1 MAAGSILIS
10 LLLATGSFES
20 DTKRAEKRLQELK
33 KEAEALGAKIG
44 VAFAAVGVAAAAL
57 VKSAIDGAD
66 AMSKLAQQTGTTVES
81 LSALSYAAKLSDV
94 SNEELGAALVKLT
107 KNMSDTA
114 NGSGEAAKG
123 FEALGISVKNADGT
137 LKSSDKVLTEI
148 AEKFA
153 GFKDGAEKTA
163 LAVNLFGKSGAQLI
177 PLLNSGAAG
186 LEEMKEEAKALGLVL
201 DTDMARS
208 AEAFN
213 DNLTRMGQAV
223 AGVGNRAATELL
235 PALNEVSEAL
245 VDLAKSEA
253 FVSTTT
259 EVMKAAVGG
268 LINVFQT
275 IAVVGSDVGF
285 VFLSVGREIGAWAA
299 QLHALASG
307 NLQGFRAISDAVKED
322 GERAR
327 AELDKFQARIMAIG
341 QPGATSGSTSGDFAR
356 DDRAARPP
364 LRNAP
369 RLPGSGGGGAAKQS
383 EAERYLETLQKQVE
397 RTQELTAVEQVLLD
411 IQKNRI
417 QGLTPA
423 LKEQI
428 LAAAEQLDA
437 SKRMQEQLKAE
448 EQQVKDMLEW
458 RRKEAEERKRA
469 TERIDEEN
477 QRLREEI
484 EVITGGE
491 PARRAIEQARVSSAI
506 AILEEKRA
514 LDAKGG
520 ATQEEL
526 AALDKQI
533 AKLRERQGLLSKRD
547 AAEDMRVQME
557 KNART
562 ADAFADV
569 FGNAFEDFL
578 TGSKSA
584 KESLKDLEKELQA
597 FITRELVI
605 NPFKKWVSE
614 AITGAMNGGGGG
626 GGGWSHGGTGGNSGS
641 GDWVSVIGGLIG
653 GYLGGTSSSG
663 SGMPDDV
670 PTRGGRAQGGPVEA
684 GGLYRVNE
692 RGRPEMLR
700 IGNNDFLLMGDRR
713 GYVDPNQ
720 GAQQRPAQQRSY
732 NLTQNIT
739 VQGQVSNKSAAQ
751 IGGEAMRG
759 LRRADRLVG

>member
-1 MAAGSILIS
+1 MAAGSIIVD
-10 LLLATGSFES
+10 LLMRTGSFES

-33 KEAEALGAKIG
+33 KEAEALGVKIG
-44 VAFAAVGVAAAAL
+44 LAFVAVGAAAVAL
-57 VKSAIDGAD
+57 VKNAIDGAD

-81 LSALSYAAKLSDV
+81 LSALSYAAKLADV

-107 KNMSDTA
+107 KNMSDAA
-114 NGSGEAAKG
+114 NGTGEAVKG
-123 FEALGISVKNADGT
+123 FDALGISVKNADGT
-137 LKSSDKVLTEI
+137 LKSSDQVLTEI

-186 LEEMKEEAKALGLVL
+186 LEEMKKEAEALGLVL
-201 DTDMARS
+201 STDMARS

-213 DNLTRMGQAV
+213 DNLTRMGQAI

-235 PALNEVSEAL
+235 PALNSISEAM
-245 VDLAKSEA
+245 VDLAKNEA
-253 FVSTTT
+253 FVSVTTD
-259 EVMKAAVGG
+259 VLKAAVGG
-268 LINVFQT
+268 LVTIFQT

-299 QLHALASG
+299 QLHALATG
-307 NLQGFRAISDAVKED
+307 NLQGFRAISDAVKAD

-327 AELDKFQARIMAIG
+327 AELDKFQARVMAIG
-341 QPGATSGSTSGDFAR
+341 QPSAGPTTGDVSR
-356 DDRAARPP
+356 GDRTAPPP

-369 RLPGSGGGGAAKQS
+369 RLAGSGGAGGAAKQS
-383 EAERYLETLQKQVE
+383 EAERYLEALQKQVE
-397 RTQELTAVEQVLLD
+397 RTQELSAVEQVLAD
-411 IQKNRI
+411 IQAKRI
-417 QGLTPA
+417 DGLTPK

-428 LAAAEQLDA
+428 LLVAEQVDA
-437 SKRMQEQLKAE
+437 GKRMQEQLKAE

-469 TERIDEEN
+469 SERLDEEN
-477 QRLREEI
+477 VRLREEI
-484 EVITGGE
+484 EIITGGE
-491 PARRAIEQARVSSAI
+491 PARRAIEAARISSAI

-533 AKLRERQGLLSKRD
+533 GKLRERQGLLGQRN
-547 AAEDMRVQME
+547 AAEDMKTQLDANKRSAE
-557 KNART
+557 
-562 ADAFADV
+562 AFADV

-578 TGSKSA
+578 SGSKSA

-614 AITGAMNGGGGG
+614 AIGGAMNTGGSS
-626 GGGWSHGGTGGNSGS
+626 GGGWSHGGSGNSG
-641 GDWVSVIGGLIG
+641 GGWANAIGGLIA
-653 GYLGGTSSSG
+653 GYMGSTGSTS

-700 IGNNDFLLMGDRR
+700 MGNSEYLLMGDRR

-720 GAQQRPAQQRSY
+720 GGGQRAQQRSY

-739 VQGQVSNKSAAQ
+739 VQGQVNNKSAAQ

>member
-1 MAAGSILIS
+1 MAAGSIIVD
-10 LLLATGSFES
+10 LLLKSGSFES

-66 AMSKLAQQTGTTVES
+66 AMSKLAQQTGTTVEE

-137 LKSSDKVLTEI
+137 LKSSDKVLVEI

-163 LAVNLFGKSGAQLI
+163 LAVALFGKAGARLI

-186 LEEMKEEAKALGLVL
+186 IEELKKEAKALGLVL

-268 LINVFQT
+268 LITVFQT

-299 QLHALASG
+299 QLQALASG

-341 QPGATSGSTSGDFAR
+341 QPGATAGATTGDFAR
-356 DDRAARPP
+356 GDRAARPP
-364 LRNAP
+364 LRSAP
-369 RLPGSGGGGAAKQS
+369 RLPGSGGGAAKQS
-383 EAERYLETLQKQVE
+383 EAERYLETLQKQLE
-397 RTQELTAVEQVLLD
+397 KTQDLTVVEQVLAD
-411 IQKNRI
+411 IQAKRI
-417 QGLTPA
+417 EGLTPK

-428 LAAAEQLDA
+428 LAVAAQVDQG
-437 SKRMQEQLKAE
+437 KRMQEQLKAE

-469 TERIDEEN
+469 TERLDEEN

-484 EVITGGE
+484 EIITGGE
-491 PARRAIEQARVSSAI
+491 PARRAVEKARVSSAI

-520 ATQEEL
+520 ASEAEL

-533 AKLRERQGLLSKRD
+533 RLLRERQGLLSQRD
-547 AAEDMRVQME
+547 AVQDMQDMQKQLEGSKR
-557 KNART
+557 AT
-562 ADAFADV
+562 DAFADSI
-569 FGNAFEDFL
+569 GNAFEDL
-578 TGSKSA
+578 LDGSKNA
-584 KESLKDLEKELQA
+584 KESIKDLGAEIQRL
-597 FITRELVI
+597 ITRELVI

-614 AITGAMNGGGGG
+614 SITGAMNGAGGGASG
-626 GGGWSHGGTGGNSGS
+626 NSGGGWAAIGS
-641 GDWVSVIGGLIG
+641 LIG
-653 GYLGGTSSSG
+653 GYLGGTSSGG

-700 IGNNDFLLMGDRR
+700 MGNEEFLLMGSRR

-720 GAQQRPAQQRSY
+720 GAQQRPAQERPIHQTLHI
-732 NLTQNIT
+732 N
-739 VQGQVSNKSAAQ
+739 VQGQVSNKTAAQ